1 MNDYAVVWGPIA
13 ENTLATAWLE
23 FPDRNAVTR
32 AAAWLDRQ
40 LATSPLT
47 TGLPRS
53 SSVHCVAYRTPLG
66 IDFEVIEDDKKVIV
80 QGVWVA
86 S

>member
-1 MNDYAVVWGPIA
+1 MNYEVVWDTLSEA
-13 ENTLATAWLE
+13 ELATAWLG

-32 AAAWLDRQ
+32 AAAWLDKQ
-40 LATSPLT
+40 LANSPLT

-53 SSVHCVAYRTPLG
+53 STVHRVAYRTPLG
-66 IDFEVIEDDKKVIV
+66 IEFEVIEDDKKVV
-80 QGVWVA
+80 VRGVWVA

>member
-1 MNDYAVVWGPIA
+1 MNYEVDWDTLSEG
-13 ENTLATAWLE
+13 ELATAWLA

-47 TGLPRS
+47 TGHPRTS
-53 SSVHCVAYRTPLG
+53 TVHRVAYRTPLG
-66 IDFEVIEDDKKVIV
+66 IEFEVIEDDKKVIV
-80 QGVWVA
+80 RGVWVA

>member
-1 MNDYAVVWGPIA
+1 MNDYQVDWGPIA
-13 ENTLATAWLE
+13 ENMLATAWLA

-47 TGLPRS
+47 TGRRRS
-53 SSVHCVAYRTPLG
+53 SSVHRAAYRTPLG
-66 IDFEVIEDDKKVIV
+66 IEFEVIEDDKRVIV
-80 QGVWVA
+80 QGLWVA